1 MSPIFTS
8 LLGSFTVFGMVL
20 QKWMVVAAL
29 LLILHVLWHGLAKP
43 GRNVD

>member
-8 LLGSFTVFGMVL
+8 LLGSFTLFGLVL

-29 LLILHVLWHGLAKP
+29 LLILHVLWYGLAKH

>member
-1 MSPIFTS
+1 MLPIFTS
-8 LLGSFTVFGMVL
+8 LLGSFTVCGLVL

-29 LLILHVLWHGLAKP
+29 LLFLHVLWHGLAKQ